1 MAETAAAPNLF
12 LQLKAIFGSLS
23 PARLLTLFLIVA
35 GSVAGLVFMMN
46 WATQPDYQYLYTN
59 LTQEDAAAIVAQ
71 LKEKKVPYTIEANG
85 TAVLVPQAQIYEV
98 RLEMAAQGLPQGSGV
113 GFEIFDN
120 AKLGMTEFIQNVNY
134 QRALQG
140 ELSRTINRFEEVE
153 GSRVHIVIA
162 PKSLFID
169 EEEPSTASVIV
180 RLRRG
185 HKLTQPQ
192 VNSIVHLVSSS
203 VARLEPEQVTV
214 VDNFGNMLAGF
225 KEKSNIG
232 QASGDQLAYQRQVEN
247 DLEDRVRSML
257 ESVLGRNKAIV
268 RVSCALDFL
277 QQEQTEETY
286 LPENRVV
293 RSEQVMNETSNGSDV
308 IPVGIPGLG
317 SNLIAEGQGGVVPG
331 GNQGFLRQD
340 KTMNYEVGK
349 VIKRMVLPVGS
360 IKQMS
365 VAVVV
370 DGTYTGS
377 AAKGGKGEREYVP
390 RSQAEM
396 AKIANLVK
404 RAVNYDEQRGDE
416 VEVANISFETNAV
429 TEPVPEPEEKGFF
442 SKLAPYKAYGKYL
455 AVGVMVMMVFLFL
468 IRPLTRWITS
478 TSPWDTEVFQQL
490 PKTIAEIE
498 REYAG
503 SMHML
508 GSSMPSVNEASQ
520 MISSNKDRSVEMMQR
535 WLKE

>member
-1 MAETAAAPNLF
+1 MAETVAAPSLF
-12 LQLKAIFGSLS
+12 LQLKAIFGNLS
-23 PARLLTLFLIVA
+23 PARLLTLFIILA
-35 GSVAGLVFMMN
+35 GTVAGLVFLMN
-46 WATQPDYQYLYTN
+46 WATRPDYQYLYTN

-71 LKEKKVPYTIEANG
+71 LKDKKVPYAIEANG
-85 TAVLVPQAQIYEV
+85 TAVLVPRDQLYEV

-162 PKSLFID
+162 PKSLFIE

-203 VARLEPEQVTV
+203 VARLAPEQVTV

-225 KEKSNIG
+225 KEKTNIG

-268 RVSCALDFL
+268 RVSCDLDFL
-277 QQEQTEETY
+277 QQEQTEEMY

-293 RSEQVMNETSNGSDV
+293 RSEQVMNETSNSTDV

-370 DGTYTGS
+370 DGAYPEGASKGKRGS
-377 AAKGGKGEREYVP
+377 LTYVP
-390 RSQAEM
+390 RTPEEM
-396 AKIANLVK
+396 AKIENLVK
-404 RAVNYDEQRGDE
+404 RAVNYDAERGDK
-416 VEVANISFETNAV
+416 VEVANISFETNTL
-429 TEPVPEPEEKGFF
+429 TETVPEPEPKGFLT
-442 SKLAPYKAYGKYL
+442 KLAPYKVYGKYL
-455 AVGVMVMMVFLFL
+455 ALGMTVMMVFFFF

-503 SMHML
+503 NMSRV
-508 GSSMPSVNEASQ
+508 GAGMPNVNEASQ
-520 MISSNKDRSVEMMQR
+520 LISRNQDRSVELVQN
-535 WLKE
+535 WLQE